1 MPNFTVAGSVSPKD
15 DAKPRSGQDKLIQDF
30 PSFYSPT
37 CLVKITCYSGV
48 HTGHGKP
55 GKS

>member
-1 MPNFTVAGSVSPKD
+1 MPSFTVAGSVSPKD
-15 DAKPRSGQDKLIQDF
+15 DAKPLSGQDKLIKDF

-37 CLVKITCYSGV
+37 CLVKITSYSGV